1 VALLGSFALPL
12 ESDWT
17 VASHARPCIELT
29 TLERAVHK
37 DFAAGN
43 LMAHQ
48 NGDRVTESSRSGS
61 SLAWGRG
68 DRLAV
73 CYGTRPQV
81 IKASVLMET
90 LARRWP
96 LLTIDTGQ
104 HFDDQLQRV
113 FYTQLGVPE
122 PEYCLEVRATNSAQ
136 QVADILTR
144 ASQIFAR
151 ERPWAVVV
159 LGDTNSTLGCAL
171 AAAQMRIPVVHV
183 EAGLRVGD
191 PLMIEEINRRVV
203 DAIGAVLCAPS
214 VAAAERLR
222 SERVVGTV
230 VHTGDVAR
238 DVLERFSAGAAPV
251 ASFDWWPVSPT
262 EPFVFA
268 TLHRAE
274 LMNDPSVLRG
284 VLAGLGEP
292 GLPVVL
298 PAHPRLRAALAS
310 GAIGSIPPSIQILS
324 PLGYFE
330 ALACTRE
337 AAAVVTDSGGLQR
350 EAYWLGTPCVT
361 VRDETEWTETVELDA
376 NIVVSPRSAALSLPR
391 ALAQQVQ
398 TPTTRRTWDRDA
410 YGAGDAAE
418 RIGDAIHAFATQ
430 RHSRLSDED
439 GDVSVWSRR

>member
-1 VALLGSFALPL
+1 
-12 ESDWT
+12 
-17 VASHARPCIELT
+17 
-29 TLERAVHK
+29 
-37 DFAAGN
+37 
-43 LMAHQ
+43 M
-48 NGDRVTESSRSGS
+48 TESSRSGS
-61 SLAWGRG
+61 SLAWGPG

-81 IKASVLMET
+81 IKASVLTEA

-96 LLTIDTGQ
+96 LLTVDTGQ
-104 HFDDQLQRV
+104 HFDDHLQRV

-122 PEYCLEVRATNSAQ
+122 PEYCLEVRASNPAQ

-159 LGDTNSTLGCAL
+159 LGDTNSTLGCAM

-203 DAIGAVLCAPS
+203 DAIGALLCAPS
-214 VAAAERLR
+214 VAAADRLR
-222 SERVVGTV
+222 SERVAGTV
-230 VHTGDVAR
+230 AHTGDVAR
-238 DVLERFSAGAAPV
+238 DVLERFSARAAPV
-251 ASFDWWPVSPT
+251 ASFDWWPISPT

-274 LMNDPSVLRG
+274 LMNDPSALRR
-284 VLAGLGEP
+284 VLAGLGEH

-298 PAHPRLRAALAS
+298 PAHPRLRTALATSAS
-310 GAIGSIPPSIQILS
+310 GSVPPTINILS
-324 PLGYFE
+324 PLGYLE

-337 AAAVVTDSGGLQR
+337 ALAVVTDSGGIQR

-361 VRDETEWTETVELDA
+361 IRDETEWPETVELGA
-376 NIVVSPRSAALSLPR
+376 NVLVSPKTAALGLPR
-391 ALAQQVQ
+391 ALDQQVQ
-398 TPTTRRTWDRDA
+398 ASTTGRTWDRNA
-410 YGAGDAAE
+410 YGAGDAAG
-418 RIGDAIHAFATQ
+418 RIGDAIQTFAA
-430 RHSRLSDED
+430 
-439 GDVSVWSRR
+439 RR

>member
-1 VALLGSFALPL
+1 MTRS
-12 ESDWT
+12 
-17 VASHARPCIELT
+17 
-29 TLERAVHK
+29 
-37 DFAAGN
+37 
-43 LMAHQ
+43 
-48 NGDRVTESSRSGS
+48 SGS
-61 SLAWGRG
+61 ASAIAWGPG
-68 DRLAV
+68 DRLAI

-81 IKASVLMET
+81 IKASVLTEA

-113 FYTQLGVPE
+113 FYSQLGVPE
-122 PEYCLEVRATNSAQ
+122 PEYCLDVRAANPSQ
-136 QVADILTR
+136 QVADIITR
-144 ASQIFAR
+144 ASQILAR

-171 AAAQMRIPVVHV
+171 AAAQLRIPVVHV

-203 DAIGAVLCAPS
+203 DAIGALLCAPS
-214 VAAAERLR
+214 VGAADRLR
-222 SERVVGTV
+222 SERVTGTV

-238 DVLERFSAGAAPV
+238 DVLERFSARAGPL
-251 ASFDWWPVSPT
+251 ASFDWWPVPLA

-274 LMNDPSVLRG
+274 LMSDPSVLRG
-284 VLAGLGEP
+284 VLAGLGEH

-298 PAHPRLRAALAS
+298 PAHPRLRAALTS
-310 GAIGSIPPSIQILS
+310 GAVGSIPPGIRILN

-337 AAAVVTDSGGLQR
+337 AAAIVTDSGGLQR

-361 VRDETEWTETVELDA
+361 IRDRTEWTETVELGA
-376 NIVVSPRSAALSLPR
+376 NIVVSPRSAALALPR
-391 ALAQQVQ
+391 ALGQQVQ
-398 TPTTRRTWDRDA
+398 ISTTRRTWDRDA
-410 YGAGDAAE
+410 YGTGDAAE
-418 RIGDAIHAFATQ
+418 QIGDAIQKFATQ
-430 RHSRLSDED
+430 
-439 GDVSVWSRR
+439 G

>member
-1 VALLGSFALPL
+1 
-12 ESDWT
+12 
-17 VASHARPCIELT
+17 
-29 TLERAVHK
+29 
-37 DFAAGN
+37 
-43 LMAHQ
+43 
-48 NGDRVTESSRSGS
+48 
-61 SLAWGRG
+61 
-68 DRLAV
+68 
-73 CYGTRPQV
+73 V
-81 IKASVLMET
+81 IKASVLTET

-122 PEYCLEVRATNSAQ
+122 PEYCLEGRAANPVQ

-171 AAAQMRIPVVHV
+171 AGAQMRIPVVHV

-203 DAIGAVLCAPS
+203 DAIGALLCAPS
-214 VAAAERLR
+214 AAAADRLR
-222 SERVVGTV
+222 SERVAGTV

-238 DVLERFSAGAAPV
+238 DVLERFSGRAAPV
-251 ASFDWWPVSPT
+251 ASFDWWPVSPA

-284 VLAGLGEP
+284 VLAGLGEH

-310 GAIGSIPPSIQILS
+310 IAIGSIPSSIRILD

-330 ALACTRE
+330 TLACTRE

-361 VRDETEWTETVELDA
+361 IRDETEWTETVELGA
-376 NIVVSPRSAALSLPR
+376 NIVVSPRSAAVSLPG
-391 ALAQQVQ
+391 ALGQRVQ
-398 TPTTRRTWDRDA
+398 TSTTRRSWNRDA

-418 RIGDAIHAFATQ
+418 RIGDAIQTFATQ
-430 RHSRLSDED
+430 R
-439 GDVSVWSRR
+439 

>member
-1 VALLGSFALPL
+1 
-12 ESDWT
+12 
-17 VASHARPCIELT
+17 
-29 TLERAVHK
+29 
-37 DFAAGN
+37 
-43 LMAHQ
+43 
-48 NGDRVTESSRSGS
+48 VTESTRSGS
-61 SLAWGRG
+61 SLVWGPG

-81 IKASVLMET
+81 IKASVLTEA
-90 LARRWP
+90 LAQRWP

-122 PEYCLEVRATNSAQ
+122 PDCCLEVRAPNPAQ

-159 LGDTNSTLGCAL
+159 LGDTNSTLGCAM

-191 PLMIEEINRRVV
+191 PRMIEEINRRVV
-203 DAIGAVLCAPS
+203 DSIGALLCAPS
-214 VAAAERLR
+214 VAAADRLR
-222 SERVVGTV
+222 SERVAGTV

-238 DVLERFSAGAAPV
+238 DVLERFSARAAPV
-251 ASFDWWPVSPT
+251 ASFDWWPISHT

-274 LMNDPSVLRG
+274 LMNDPSLLRG
-284 VLAGLGEP
+284 VLTGLGEL

-298 PAHPRLRAALAS
+298 PAHPRLRTALAS
-310 GAIGSIPPSIQILS
+310 GAIGSIPPTIQVLS
-324 PLGYFE
+324 PLGYLE

-337 AAAVVTDSGGLQR
+337 ALAVVTDSGGIQR

-361 VRDETEWTETVELDA
+361 VRDETEWTETVELGA
-376 NIVVSPRSAALSLPR
+376 NIVVSPRSAALRLPR
-391 ALAQQVQ
+391 ALDPQVQ
-398 TPTTRRTWDRDA
+398 ASPARRIWDRNA
-410 YGAGDAAE
+410 YGAGDAAG
-418 RIGDAIHAFATQ
+418 RIGDAIQTFATQ
-430 RHSRLSDED
+430 Q
-439 GDVSVWSRR
+439 

>member
-1 VALLGSFALPL
+1 
-12 ESDWT
+12 
-17 VASHARPCIELT
+17 
-29 TLERAVHK
+29 
-37 DFAAGN
+37 
-43 LMAHQ
+43 
-48 NGDRVTESSRSGS
+48 
-61 SLAWGRG
+61 
-68 DRLAV
+68 
-73 CYGTRPQV
+73 V
-81 IKASVLMET
+81 IKASVLTET

-122 PEYCLEVRATNSAQ
+122 PEHCLDVRAATPAQ

-144 ASQIFAR
+144 ASQIFAW

-183 EAGLRVGD
+183 EAGLRGGD

-203 DAIGAVLCAPS
+203 DSFAALLCAPS
-214 VAAAERLR
+214 VAAADRLR
-222 SERVVGTV
+222 SERAAGTV
-230 VHTGDVAR
+230 VQTGDVAR
-238 DVLERFSAGAAPV
+238 DVLERFSARAAPV
-251 ASFDWWPVSPT
+251 ASFDWWPVSVA

-274 LMNDPSVLRG
+274 LTNDPSALRS
-284 VLAGLGEP
+284 VLAGLGEL

-298 PAHPRLRAALAS
+298 PAHPRLRTALADS
-310 GAIGSIPPSIQILS
+310 PIGPIAPTIHMLS

-330 ALACTRE
+330 TLACTRE
-337 AAAVVTDSGGLQR
+337 AVAVVTDSGGIQR

-361 VRDETEWTETVELDA
+361 IRDETEWTETVELGA
-376 NIVVSPRSAALSLPR
+376 NVILAPRSAAAGLPR
-391 ALAQQVQ
+391 ALDQQGQ
-398 TPTTRRTWDRDA
+398 TPPARRIWDRNA

-418 RIGDAIHAFATQ
+418 RIGDAIQAFAT
-430 RHSRLSDED
+430 
-439 GDVSVWSRR
+439 RR

>member
-1 VALLGSFALPL
+1 
-12 ESDWT
+12 
-17 VASHARPCIELT
+17 
-29 TLERAVHK
+29 
-37 DFAAGN
+37 
-43 LMAHQ
+43 M
-48 NGDRVTESSRSGS
+48 TESSRSGS
-61 SLAWGRG
+61 SLVWGPS

-81 IKASVLMET
+81 IKASVLTET
-90 LARRWP
+90 LSRRWP

-122 PEYCLEVRATNSAQ
+122 PQYCLDVRAADPAQ

-159 LGDTNSTLGCAL
+159 LGDTNSTLGCAM
-171 AAAQMRIPVVHV
+171 AAAQMRIPLVHV

-203 DAIGAVLCAPS
+203 DSIGALLCAPS

-222 SERVVGTV
+222 SERVAGTV

-238 DVLERFSAGAAPV
+238 DVLERFSARAAPV
-251 ASFDWWPVSPT
+251 ASFEWWPVSHT

-274 LMNDPSVLRG
+274 LMNDLSVLRG
-284 VLAGLGEP
+284 VLTGLGEL

-298 PAHPRLRAALAS
+298 PAHPRLRTALAS
-310 GAIGSIPPSIQILS
+310 SAIGSLPPTIQVLN
-324 PLGYFE
+324 PLGYLE

-337 AAAVVTDSGGLQR
+337 ALAVVTDSGGIQR
-350 EAYWLGTPCVT
+350 EAYWLGTPCIT
-361 VRDETEWTETVELDA
+361 VRDETEWTETVELGA
-376 NIVVSPRSAALSLPR
+376 NVVVSPRSAALWLPR
-391 ALAQQVQ
+391 ALDQQVQ
-398 TPTTRRTWDRDA
+398 TSTARRIWDRNA
-410 YGAGDAAE
+410 YGAGDAAG
-418 RIGDAIHAFATQ
+418 RIGDAIQTLAI
-430 RHSRLSDED
+430 
-439 GDVSVWSRR
+439 RR

>member
-1 VALLGSFALPL
+1 
-12 ESDWT
+12 
-17 VASHARPCIELT
+17 
-29 TLERAVHK
+29 
-37 DFAAGN
+37 
-43 LMAHQ
+43 M
-48 NGDRVTESSRSGS
+48 TESSRSGS
-61 SLAWGRG
+61 SRAWGPG

-81 IKASVLMET
+81 IKASVLTDT

-104 HFDDQLQRV
+104 HFDDHLQRV

-122 PEYCLEVRATNSAQ
+122 PDYCLEGGAANPAQ

-144 ASQIFAR
+144 ASEVFAR

-191 PLMIEEINRRVV
+191 PLMIEEVNRRVV
-203 DAIGAVLCAPS
+203 DAIGALLCAPS
-214 VAAAERLR
+214 VAAADRLR
-222 SERVVGTV
+222 SERVAGTV

-238 DVLERFSAGAAPV
+238 DVLERFSARAAPV

-274 LMNDPSVLRG
+274 LTSDPSVLRG
-284 VLAGLGEP
+284 VLTGLGDH

-310 GAIGSIPPSIQILS
+310 VAIGPIPPGIRILS

-337 AAAVVTDSGGLQR
+337 AVAVVTDSGGLQR

-361 VRDETEWTETVELDA
+361 IRDKTEWTETVDLGA
-376 NIVVSPRSAALSLPR
+376 NIVVSPRSAASSLPR
-391 ALAQQVQ
+391 ALGQQVQ
-398 TPTTRRTWDRDA
+398 TSTTRRTWDRDA

-418 RIGDAIHAFATQ
+418 RIGDAIQRFAAQ
-430 RHSRLSDED
+430 R
-439 GDVSVWSRR
+439 